1 MSRSTFKCLSL
12 ALCAVALSACATTP
26 SAKNIQ
32 LPKSALSA
40 PQKSVDGSAIAFQAS
55 TGRCFDSS
63 FEISP
68 RLSDGKYGD
77 AQRLEFSNS
86 TFKFPTKGLNQTK
99 FASSRKHLYVKK
111 MAPGSYVIT
120 RIKCTDS
127 QSLKNG
133 TKYTNY
139 FTNPERIDIFGE
151 FDIVAGQT
159 TYVGAIETSFTR
171 GGPTFRVSDKSSAAE
186 TFFNENYADKT
197 GAFSVGLIDKKKP

>member
-1 MSRSTFKCLSL
+1 MPLSTLKIFSL
-12 ALCAVALSACATTP
+12 AISTAVVSACATTP
-26 SAKNIQ
+26 SVKNIQ
-32 LPKSALSA
+32 LPKSTLSA
-40 PQKSVDGSAIAFQAS
+40 PEKSVDGSAIAFQAS
-55 TGRCFDSS
+55 TGQCFDSS
-63 FEISP
+63 FEVSP

-77 AQRLEFSNS
+77 AQRFEFSNS

-99 FASSRKHLYVKK
+99 FASSRKHLYVKN
-111 MAPGSYVIT
+111 MAPGTYVIT

-151 FDIVAGQT
+151 FDVVAGKT
-159 TYVGAIETSFTR
+159 TYIGSIVTSFM
-171 GGPTFRVSDKSSAAE
+171 GGRPTFSVTDKSSAGE

-197 GAFSVGLIDKKKP
+197 GAFTVDLIDK

>member
-1 MSRSTFKCLSL
+1 MSLSNL
-12 ALCAVALSACATTP
+12 KISGLTLFAVVVSACATSP
-26 SAKNIQ
+26 SVKNIQ
-32 LPKSALSA
+32 LPQSTLSA
-40 PQKSVDGSAIAFQAS
+40 PQKGVDGSAIAFQAS

-99 FASSRKHLYVKK
+99 FASSRKHLYVKT
-111 MAPGSYVIT
+111 MAPGTYVIT

-151 FDIVAGQT
+151 FDVVAGKT
-159 TYVGAIETSFTR
+159 TYIGSIETSFM
-171 GGPTFRVSDKSSAAE
+171 GGRPTFRVSDKSPAAE
-186 TFFNENYADKT
+186 TFFNESYVDKAGEFT
-197 GAFSVGLIDKKKP
+197 VDLISKM